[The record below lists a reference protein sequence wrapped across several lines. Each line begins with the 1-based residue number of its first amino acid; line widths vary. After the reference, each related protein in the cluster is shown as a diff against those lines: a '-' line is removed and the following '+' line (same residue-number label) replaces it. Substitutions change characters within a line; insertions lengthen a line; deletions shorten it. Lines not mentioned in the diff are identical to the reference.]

1 MRCPNCQK
9 TILDNIKKCPYCGHD
24 TTKKTNVADMFE
36 NPVNPLGNVQNKGAI
51 PQAEHHE
58 AVHNEIKK
66 RHWQRWFLYGLIIVI
81 FVSLIGLVV
90 KMNNDN
96 IKLFASNQTFSQDI
110 EKKKTEIEDKN
121 RLVTQAEDA
130 LKKTQDE
137 LNVKADQYKK
147 DIEAQAGTVKDL
159 EQCKIQLTASDAN
172 IYNLILTLGTGIARK
187 DLARIPIAEANINN
201 GVDTDQDGLSDEV
214 EIAVGSD
221 KDKADTDGDSYND
234 RDELLRSFDPLK
246 ANASMPIDINYSNQQ
261 KGRIVISVEGN
272 KEAWYVNPGDAK
284 RYFLGHPGDAYKAMR
299 SVEYWT
305 KSYSKQ

>member
-24 TTKKTNVADMFE
+24 TSKKTNVTDMFE
-36 NPVNPLGNVQNKGAI
+36 NPVNPLGNVQNGGGV
-51 PQAEHHE
+51 PVAEHHE
-58 AVHNEIKK
+58 AVKTEIKK

-81 FVSLIGLVV
+81 FVGLIGLIL
-90 KMNNDN
+90 KMNNDT
-96 IKLFASNQTFSQDI
+96 ITLLASNETFSQDL
-110 EKKKTEIEDKN
+110 KKTKAEIDEKN
-121 RLVTQAEDA
+121 RLVAQAEEA

-187 DLARIPIAEANINN
+187 DLDRIAIAEANLNN
-201 GVDTDQDGLSDEV
+201 GLDSDQDGLSDEV
-214 EIAVGSD
+214 EIAVGTD
-221 KDKADTDGDSYND
+221 KDKADTDGDTYAD
-234 RDELLRSFDPLK
+234 RDELLRNFNPLK

-261 KGRIVISVEGN
+261 KGRIVIAVEGN
-272 KEAWYVNPGDAK
+272 KDAWYVNPGDGK
-284 RYFLGHPGDAYKAMR
+284 RYFLGQPGDAYKAMR